1 MNTRL
6 LLLAVFVFMMMI
18 LTLFVPEQVAA
29 SGPVIARGA
38 QREAIKSQPILK
50 RQNRAAFLWQH
61 GSAPA
66 RTRSLSIGEL
76 EPRIQDHQVKKART
90 GLNPPSLDSKSVPI
104 QVTR

>member
-1 MNTRL
+1 
-6 LLLAVFVFMMMI
+6 MMMI
-18 LTLFVPEQVAA
+18 STLFVPEQVAA

-50 RQNRAAFLWQH
+50 RQNRPLHFYGKH

>member
-18 LTLFVPEQVAA
+18 STLFVPEQVAA

-50 RQNRAAFLWQH
+50 RQNRPLHFYGNTVRRRH
-61 GSAPA
+61 A
-66 RTRSLSIGEL
+66 RGR
-76 EPRIQDHQVKKART
+76 
-90 GLNPPSLDSKSVPI
+90 
-104 QVTR
+104 